1 MYVCVYVH
9 VFMYPFVRVCAC
21 ACVCVCVCVC
31 VRERERERERERV
44 HACLYALWPKYLSEY
59 DPYYFYSYRYV
70 PLDWAS
76 KKELTVEE
84 VKKLNQHNTELVK
97 GLLQYTDLYTSYQH
111 GNFTCIALKSVC

>member
-1 MYVCVYVH
+1 MYLCVYVCIYACVH
-9 VFMYPFVRVCAC
+9 VLSKRVCIS
-21 ACVCVCVCVC
+21 VCCG
-31 VRERERERERERV
+31 
-44 HACLYALWPKYLSEY
+44 LSICDSHY
-59 DPYYFYSYRYV
+59 CIIFRYV
-70 PLDWAS
+70 PLDWAN